1 MKNTLFCYAAI
12 FLIGSGAFRG
22 CVRAARRVP
31 QLFERVKPSRPIEE
45 PIRPWSYGAKIV
57 EGLDSANIEFNAP
70 NRQINIPAP
79 GCSPGI
85 DSLSVHR
92 QMEEMKRQINPS
104 NTEGFQPLHRNHTDG
119 K

>member
-1 MKNTLFCYAAI
+1 MKNALYCYAAI
-12 FLIGSGAFRG
+12 FLIGSGALRN
-22 CVRAARRVP
+22 CASAVRRVP
-31 QLFERVKPSRPIEE
+31 QLFERVKPSRAIEE
-45 PIRPWSYGAKIV
+45 PSRHWSYGAKIV
-57 EGLDSANIEFNAP
+57 EGLDSANIELNAP
-70 NRQINIPAP
+70 KRQLNIPAP
-79 GCSPGI
+79 GYSPSL